1 MIYFIFEKITLMSEF
16 IKILQARTLSFH
28 TGQPLWKYNIS
39 DFEFEQ
45 LKVRFQNVERASQL
59 DPRTCAL
66 YYAEWWKRKY
76 IGGYP
81 SKLEIYESIGG
92 KQLCFDDEEFF
103 KLAKQGGNYL
113 NFKWIRIQNTLYLK
127 TLLLQ
132 GGLPVNHIKNNKGK
146 YRDFLVKII
155 HLNPNTIEDFSSD
168 YEVISLLP
176 KSSQNDIIY
185 SSCLEIV
192 RAVLDNDESMLSSFQ
207 HNKDLVDIANDLIT
221 ERDKVVRKGNSLRF
235 RWFYDRN
242 KKTFFLNTSLNLK
255 LNKTDLQY
263 LLNDNVNDSISE
275 YRLFVDS
282 SLIAKLVKR
291 NADTFKVIQV
301 TNTIKFDGKLDPEI
315 YFIDT
320 LDKTYT
326 ANHLL
331 YHKLNLEIPSLWNSS
346 GDAIYHLDKS
356 RHTRNNSAFV
366 LCESSYFW
374 QGDVDVEEKLII
386 NDDDYY
392 FVKFKH
398 QLHVKKDNENGF
410 KFKTNAQNMFEWT
423 ILSDRPKWILKSN
436 LEIVRNQLRLF
447 VCDKNG
453 ERISNPIIQWKP
465 THRSEWNSINS
476 PLSKGVLDIKISL
489 NEIEEFDRVF
499 NIADLDL
506 NVISKHHHFVFR
518 NSEPFTTEI
527 YPSALYDFEIENFV
541 IRFNIIEHSSF
552 PTSVKTRFSIQRQ
565 SAGLIAE
572 IASPFQGLC
581 IVDQNNQKVDDKVL
595 YLDNIRGWRLV
606 SNLHEKEFEI
616 SFKNHKNDQIII
628 NKAIDRKII
637 PLIEFHDTLKS
648 LFQLYNVID
657 EENYI
662 EIMISEILT
671 NSKTKKIKSYQI
683 KQFSKTVVWKVNE
696 HNKIQFIDDDI
707 NFADSVFALPL
718 ECELEEID
726 KIELSKE
733 QDSFSLQKSNIEK
746 FILFSVKNSF
756 PKIKPVFI
764 SVNPENKFTTDDD
777 RNARM
782 LDFASQ
788 LLEQDFPGI
797 IWNKLWIYYIL
808 CKENDLP
815 FATFDIIKSIT
826 TSSELAAKA
835 FVFLSEKFD
844 NGQFA
849 FSGNDFAEL
858 ENDLGFSFHWV
869 KLEHWHNHLHMSEAI
884 ATMLG
889 HHFPELKVCLLQN
902 RSKRDFV
909 FLAELNKARE
919 RLGNRVLSQLPKYN
933 LLTDRNSY
941 IKPIPH
947 QHWNDEVNIL
957 VIAPLAVASSIK
969 KDNAGLWHTNGDSYR
984 RMIKYVENIDKKWY
998 EDSLIFYLN

>member
-1 MIYFIFEKITLMSEF
+1 MSEF
-16 IKILQARTLSFH
+16 IKILQTRMYSFH

-45 LKVRFQNVERASQL
+45 LKIRFQTVERSSQL

-76 IGGYP
+76 NGGYP

-92 KQLCFDDEEFF
+92 KNLCFDDEVFF
-103 KLAKQGGNYL
+103 KLAKKGGNFL
-113 NFKWIRIQNTLYLK
+113 NFNWIRIQNTLYLK

-132 GGLPVNHIKNNKGK
+132 GGLPINHIKNNKGK
-146 YRDFLVKII
+146 YRDFLLKII
-155 HLNPNTIEDFSSD
+155 HLNPNAIEDFSSD
-168 YEVISLLP
+168 CEITGLLP

-192 RAVLDNDESMLSSFQ
+192 RAVLDNDESILTSFKQ
-207 HNKDLVDIANDLIT
+207 NNDLTEITNDLIK
-221 ERDKVVRKGNSLRF
+221 ERDKVVRKGNSLKF
-235 RWFYDRN
+235 KWFYDSRKN
-242 KKTFFLNTSLNLK
+242 TFFLNTLLISK
-255 LNKTDLQY
+255 LSITDLQY
-263 LLNDNVNDSISE
+263 LLNGHQSELLSE

-282 SLIAKLVKR
+282 DLIAKLVKR
-291 NADTFKVIQV
+291 NDDTYKVIQV
-301 TNTIKFDGKLDPEI
+301 TNAIKFDGKLDPEI
-315 YFIDT
+315 YFIDA

-331 YHKLNLEIPSLWNSS
+331 HHKLNLEMPSLWNSS
-346 GDAIYHLDKS
+346 DDSIYYLDKS
-356 RHTRNNSAFV
+356 RYTRNNSAFV
-366 LCESSYFW
+366 LCVGSYSW
-374 QGDVDVEEKLII
+374 RGDVELEEKLII
-386 NDDDYY
+386 NNNVYY

-398 QLHVKKDNENGF
+398 QLVVKKDNENGF
-410 KFKTNAQNMFEWT
+410 KFKTNAENIFDWT
-423 ILSDRPKWILKSN
+423 ILSERPKWILKSN
-436 LEIVRNQLRLF
+436 LEIIRDQLRLL
-447 VCDKNG
+447 VYDKNG
-453 ERISNPIIQWKP
+453 QRISNPIIQWKSAD
-465 THRSEWNSINS
+465 RFEWNSTNIL
-476 PLSKGVLDIKISL
+476 LSKGVIDIKISHA
-489 NEIEEFDRVF
+489 EIEEFDRVF
-499 NIADLDL
+499 NISDLDL
-506 NVISKHHHFVFR
+506 TVLSQDHHFIFR
-518 NSEPFTTEI
+518 NSQNFTTEI
-527 YPSALYDFEIENFV
+527 YPSDLYHFSIDGYTTK
-541 IRFNIIEHSSF
+541 FNIIEHSSF
-552 PTSVKTRFSIQRQ
+552 PTSVKTRFSVQTQ

-572 IASPFQGLC
+572 ITSPFQGLC
-581 IVDQNNQKVDDKVL
+581 IVDQNNQKVDDEIL

-616 SFKNHKNDQIII
+616 SFKNHKNDQINI
-628 NKAIDRKII
+628 NKSIDLKII
-637 PLIEFHDTLKS
+637 PLIEFYDTLKS

-662 EIMISEILT
+662 DVIISEILP
-671 NSKTKKIKSYQI
+671 NSKTRKIKNYVI
-683 KQFSKTVVWKVNE
+683 KQFSKTVLWEVTE

-718 ECELEEID
+718 DCELDDID
-726 KIELSKE
+726 KIELIKE
-733 QDSFSLQKSNIEK
+733 ESSFSLQKGNIEK
-746 FILFSVKNSF
+746 FILFSAKNSF

-777 RNARM
+777 RNSRM
-782 LDFASQ
+782 VDFASQ
-788 LLEQDFPGI
+788 LLEQDFSGI

-826 TSSELAAKA
+826 ISSELAAKA
-835 FVFLSEKFD
+835 FVFLSKKFD

-849 FSGNDFAEL
+849 FSGSDFAEL

-869 KLEHWHNHLHMSEAI
+869 KLEHWYNHLQMSEAI

-902 RSKRDFV
+902 KSKKDFV
-909 FLAELNKARE
+909 FLAELNGARE
-919 RLGNRVLSQLPKYN
+919 RLGNRVLSQLPQYD
-933 LLTDRNSY
+933 LSTDRNSY
-941 IKPIPH
+941 IKPIPN
-947 QHWNDEVNIL
+947 QQWNDQVNIL

-969 KDNAGLWHTNGDSYR
+969 KENAGLWHTNGDSYR

-998 EDSLIFYLN
+998 EDSLIYYLN